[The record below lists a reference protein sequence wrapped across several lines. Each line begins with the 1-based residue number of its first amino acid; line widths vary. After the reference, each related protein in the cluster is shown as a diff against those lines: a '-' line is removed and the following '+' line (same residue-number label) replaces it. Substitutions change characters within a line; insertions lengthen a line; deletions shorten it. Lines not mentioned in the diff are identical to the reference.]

1 VYDQHYRIL
10 TDSFLKENPEKALM
24 LHRSIY
30 ICTPRRGRPIAGGAF
45 RGKQTKMTKSM
56 RALGG
61 VSMMALVAAATAVPA
76 RAASDSARDILS
88 SFNLVTTGNVSTQSD
103 IVGDAVVGGNLSGAT
118 FFGGGAN
125 VPSSP
130 DLYLFGKLSGS
141 LNLNSGGSLFYAGTT
156 SPSQHVNYNGGGKL
170 HTTLPNALSYYTD
183 PLTDLSKQLSD
194 LTATTGTSF
203 VNGKFNAGSNTGIV
217 VFDIKGSTLTSDLM
231 NHDISFTGGKGVT
244 SYIINVIGNF
254 TDPSSTHFNVDQE
267 DALFNFEDATTVN
280 LGQWG
285 ASILAP
291 DAALK
296 ITSGGNIEGSV
307 FAQSFLGGGELH
319 NNNLFNGALP
329 AAAVPEPSTWAMLF
343 AGFAGL
349 GFLGWRRARK
359 GVAVA

>member
-1 VYDQHYRIL
+1 
-10 TDSFLKENPEKALM
+10 
-24 LHRSIY
+24 
-30 ICTPRRGRPIAGGAF
+30 
-45 RGKQTKMTKSM
+45 M
-56 RALGG
+56 RALGA
-61 VSMMALVAAATAVPA
+61 VSAIALMAGATAGPG
-76 RAASDSARDILS
+76 RAASMTAKDILS
-88 SFNLVTTGNVSTQSD
+88 SFNLVTTGKVSTQSD
-103 IVGDAVVGGNLSGAT
+103 IVGDAVVGGDLSGAT

-130 DLYLFGKLSGS
+130 DLYLFGKLNSS
-141 LNLNSGGSLFYAGTT
+141 LNLNSRGNLYYAG
-156 SPSQHVNYNGGGKL
+156 SINPSSVNFNGGGKDFGAP
-170 HTTLPNALSYYTD
+170 PNPLGYYTD
-183 PLTDLSKQLSD
+183 PLTALSTQLSG

-217 VFDIKGSTLTSDLM
+217 VFDISGSELASDLV
-231 NHDISFTGGKGVT
+231 NHDISFTGKGGT

-291 DAALK
+291 DAAVK
-296 ITSGGNIEGSV
+296 ITSGGNIEGSL

-329 AAAVPEPSTWAMLF
+329 TAPVPEPSTWAMLI

-359 GVAVA
+359 GAAAAA

>member
-1 VYDQHYRIL
+1 
-10 TDSFLKENPEKALM
+10 M
-24 LHRSIY
+24 
-30 ICTPRRGRPIAGGAF
+30 GGDVL
-45 RGKQTKMTKSM
+45 GKQTKMTKSM
-56 RALGG
+56 RALGAA
-61 VSMMALVAAATAVPA
+61 SMLVLMAAAGPA
-76 RAASDSARDILS
+76 RAEALTAKDILS

-103 IVGDAVVGGNLSGAT
+103 IVGDAVVGGDLSGAT
-118 FFGGGAN
+118 FFGGGAK

-130 DLYLFGKLSGS
+130 TLYLFGKLNSS
-141 LNLNSGGSLFYAGTT
+141 LNLNSGGSLYYAG
-156 SPSQHVNYNGGGKL
+156 SSSQKVNYNGGGKL

-183 PLTDLSKQLSD
+183 PLTNLSTQLSD

-217 VFDIKGSTLTSDLM
+217 VFDINGSTLASDLA

-254 TDPSSTHFNVDQE
+254 TERSSTHFNVDQE
-267 DALFNFEDATTVN
+267 DALFNFENATTVN

-291 DAALK
+291 DAAVK
-296 ITSGGNIEGSV
+296 ITSGGNIEGSL

-329 AAAVPEPSTWAMLF
+329 VAAVPTVAVPEPSTWAMLI

-349 GFLGWRRARK
+349 GFLGWRRARN
-359 GVAVA
+359 GAAAAA

>member
-1 VYDQHYRIL
+1 MLV
-10 TDSFLKENPEKALM
+10 LM
-24 LHRSIY
+24 
-30 ICTPRRGRPIAGGAF
+30 
-45 RGKQTKMTKSM
+45 
-56 RALGG
+56 
-61 VSMMALVAAATAVPA
+61 
-76 RAASDSARDILS
+76 AASGPAQAASPTAKDILS

-103 IVGDAVVGGNLSGAT
+103 IVGDAVIGGNLSGAT

-130 DLYLFGKLSGS
+130 DLYLFGKLNSS
-141 LNLNSGGSLFYAGTT
+141 LNLNSGVSLYYAGSTT
-156 SPSQHVNYNGGGKL
+156 PSQHVNYNGGGKDL
-170 HTTLPNALSYYTD
+170 GAPPNPLSYYTD
-183 PLTDLSKQLSD
+183 PLTDLSTQLSG

-217 VFDIKGSTLTSDLM
+217 VFEISGSALASDLV
-231 NHDISFTGGKGVT
+231 NHDISFSGGKGVT

-254 TDPSSTHFNVDQE
+254 IDPSSTHFNVDQE
-267 DALFNFEDATTVN
+267 DALFNFEDATAVN

-291 DAALK
+291 DATVK
-296 ITSGGNIEGSV
+296 ITSGGNIEGSL

-329 AAAVPEPSTWAMLF
+329 TIAAVPTAAVPEPSTWAMLI

-349 GFLGWRRARK
+349 SFLGWRRARN
-359 GVAVA
+359 GAVAAA